1 MTSVSFTK
9 FQQAVCSRDVAV
21 HNANYN
27 KNISKCNNLI
37 KIEDTLFLSL
47 SNKYITKF
55 LHSNLINKT
64 YFPVKIIACIN
75 YSISRLGK
83 LFYLTKYQS
92 LFQKNLYIHSKRY
105 FFKRGEINE
114 HKTRL

>member
-1 MTSVSFTK
+1 MISVSFTK

-21 HNANYN
+21 HNTNYN

-83 LFYLTKYQS
+83 LSTSPSTSRYSRKISIYI
-92 LFQKNLYIHSKRY
+92 QKDTFSNKV
-105 FFKRGEINE
+105 K
-114 HKTRL
+114 